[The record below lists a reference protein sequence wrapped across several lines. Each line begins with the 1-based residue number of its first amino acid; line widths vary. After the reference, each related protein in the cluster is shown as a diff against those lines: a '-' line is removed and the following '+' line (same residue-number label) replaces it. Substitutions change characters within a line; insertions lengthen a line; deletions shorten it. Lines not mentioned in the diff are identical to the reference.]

1 MAWRLRKAQVSSVER
16 VRAIGIEANIGPL
29 DLDRFVPPTMEQ
41 LGWVQCDR
49 RPDGGLVSVAAFV
62 PPNAELLGA
71 TDRLLGAARRVENLG
86 LTWAFPRP
94 VQADIFPMTSHVEC
108 VAILEPAQKGL

>member
-1 MAWRLRKAQVSSVER
+1 MAWRLRKAQVSSSETGHR
-16 VRAIGIEANIGPL
+16 IEANIGPL
-29 DLDRFVPPTMEQ
+29 DLDRFVLPTMEQ

-49 RPDGGLVSVAAFV
+49 RPDGGWSVGGLRS
-62 PPNAELLGA
+62 AECRAVGCDGSTA
-71 TDRLLGAARRVENLG
+71 GRCAPVENLG

-108 VAILEPAQKGL
+108 VAILEPAQKSL